1 MWKNTLRCDII
12 GTKGSLHLNSLCKWG
27 PSVLKLRKRVFPSGK
42 PIEKKFIIKK
52 KDPTWKLEH
61 NYFFKLIKSKKIS
74 NLSNDIYIN
83 NIFKVIR

>member
-1 MWKNTLRCDII
+1 MSLCMWKNTLRCDII

-52 KDPTWKLEH
+52 KDPT
-61 NYFFKLIKSKKIS
+61 
-74 NLSNDIYIN
+74 
-83 NIFKVIR
+83 

>member
-12 GTKGSLHLNSLCKWG
+12 GTKGSIHLNSLCKWG
-27 PSVLKLRKRVFPSGK
+27 PSVLKLRKRIIPSGK

-52 KDPTWKLEH
+52 STWKLEH